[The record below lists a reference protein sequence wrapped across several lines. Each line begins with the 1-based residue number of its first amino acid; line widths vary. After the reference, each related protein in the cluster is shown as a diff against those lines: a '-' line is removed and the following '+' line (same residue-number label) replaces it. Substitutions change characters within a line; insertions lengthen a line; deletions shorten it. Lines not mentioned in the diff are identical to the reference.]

1 MMYGNGN
8 AMGVWK
14 TWMLLISSSKKHKKR
29 GGRGALWFEMA
40 QKRPKPQKMN
50 ISKIFECYF
59 FTFLG
64 LNTHTEGVK
73 KVCFR
78 GPGWLDWTKVAF
90 FGLKMHIFAIF
101 RWFWVQ
107 KLQITNLSTFVRC
120 LIAQFSIVTHI
131 QNRIKNM
138 FLLIPA
144 H

>member
-1 MMYGNGN
+1 MEKMWVLATFWWIWVTVRRTMIWNGSKM
-8 AMGVWK
+8 AK
-14 TWMLLISSSKKHKKR
+14 T
-29 GGRGALWFEMA
+29 
-40 QKRPKPQKMN
+40 PKNK
-50 ISKIFECYF
+50 YF
-59 FTFLG
+59 KQILKVTFFYLSRSQY
-64 LNTHTEGVK
+64 TYRGVK
-73 KVCFR
+73 KVFFR

-90 FGLKMHIFAIF
+90 FGLKMRLFAIF

-120 LIAQFSIVTHI
+120 LITQFSIVTHI

>member
-1 MMYGNGN
+1 MVCVFPVVILTFCLAYLACASTPPPMIVTPSHYDLKWLKNGQN
-8 AMGVWK
+8 
-14 TWMLLISSSKKHKKR
+14 
-29 GGRGALWFEMA
+29 
-40 QKRPKPQKMN
+40 PKNKYF
-50 ISKIFECYF
+50 KFFLKVTF

-64 LNTHTEGVK
+64 LNTHTGGVK
-73 KVCFR
+73 KLCFM

-90 FGLKMHIFAIF
+90 FCLKMHLFAIF

-107 KLQITNLSTFVRC
+107 KLQITNLFTFVLC

-131 QNRIKNM
+131 QNRIKNR